1 MLDKI
6 SNTGN
11 IPTNMKKIIVTGHL
25 GFIASAFCELY
36 RDKYDITGID
46 FAGWGSMEKNLFP
59 GVEDIRADI
68 SDAAQV
74 SKIVDNTK
82 PEAIVNFAAES
93 HVDRSNE
100 DDTSFWQSNVFGAR
114 NLAKEASRLGIRMVH
129 VSTDEVYGDAAS
141 SDAAWTE
148 SSPIAP
154 KNPYAVTK
162 ASAEMLLQVYAES
175 RKTNLD
181 LVITRGANTIG
192 PRQFPE
198 KAVPKA
204 VWCFTNDKPFP
215 LFKTPARRMWL
226 HVNDHVSGIEAA
238 LRKGKTGE
246 VYNIAPMGDSEEI
259 TEVVIDRVRDIVGKG
274 NIEKVEDRDC
284 YDLRYWMSAEKA
296 EKELGWKAEHDLT
309 NTINDT
315 ANWYLNNPEWLAEAY
330 SAATQQA

>member
-1 MLDKI
+1 LTK
-6 SNTGN
+6 SATLGTYE
-11 IPTNMKKIIVTGHL
+11 PNMKKIIVTGHL
-25 GFIASAFCELY
+25 GFIASAFCEMY
-36 RDKYDITGID
+36 REKYEITGID
-46 FAGWGSMEKNLFP
+46 FAGWGSMEQNLFP

-68 SDAAQV
+68 SDAARV
-74 SKIVDNTK
+74 REIVDKVK
-82 PEAIVNFAAES
+82 PDAIVNFAAES

-114 NLAKEASRLGIRMVH
+114 NLAIEASRLGIRMAH
-129 VSTDEVYGDAAS
+129 VSTDEVYGDAAAADS
-141 SDAAWTE
+141 AWTE
-148 SSPIAP
+148 TSPISP

-175 RKTNLD
+175 KKTNLD

-226 HVNDHVSGIEAA
+226 HVNDHVTGIEAA

-246 VYNIAPMGDSEEI
+246 IYNIAPAADSEEI
-259 TEVVIDRVRDIVGKG
+259 TEVVIDRIRALVGKG
-274 NIEKVEDRDC
+274 DIEKIEDRDC

-309 NTINDT
+309 DTINSTTD
-315 ANWYLNNPEWLAEAY
+315 WYLENPEWLTAGY
-330 SAATQQA
+330 KAATQQT